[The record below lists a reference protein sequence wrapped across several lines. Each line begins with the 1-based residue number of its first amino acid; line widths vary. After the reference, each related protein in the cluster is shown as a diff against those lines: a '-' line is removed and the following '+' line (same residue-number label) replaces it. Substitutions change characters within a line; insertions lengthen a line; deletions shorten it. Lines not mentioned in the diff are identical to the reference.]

1 VLAHEC
7 GCLIVIGN
15 AGANARDLV
24 RRHTDSD
31 SATAHHHATFAC
43 SVSNELSDS
52 SAEIWI
58 VDALVSVSTYI
69 GYFVADVAQVGREG
83 VLEVNASMVRS
94 DGNTHVPTVTTKV
107 RQRRKEKV
115 GNFPRRRQ
123 SVIKVNAEIAPSA
136 SRVPSMKVFTQ
147 ADQALE
153 GLTSGMTVAVG
164 GFGLGGIP
172 WVLCEAIAALPVDN
186 LTLASNN
193 PGLDGLGAG
202 RIISAGKV
210 SRMISSYV
218 GENKEFERQY
228 LTGEI
233 TLELTPQGTLA
244 ERLRA
249 GGSGIAGFYTQ
260 TGVGTQVA
268 DGGLPW
274 RYNADGSIAL
284 ASPAKERKSFDGKEY
299 VLEEAIIAD
308 FAIVRAHTVDESGN
322 AVFRRSSRNF
332 NLPAAM
338 SGRVTVVEA
347 ENVVPV
353 GTLDPD
359 QIHLPGV
366 YVHRILALTPEQAK
380 TKHIERRTVRTKE
393 ES

>member
-1 VLAHEC
+1 
-7 GCLIVIGN
+7 
-15 AGANARDLV
+15 
-24 RRHTDSD
+24 
-31 SATAHHHATFAC
+31 
-43 SVSNELSDS
+43 
-52 SAEIWI
+52 
-58 VDALVSVSTYI
+58 
-69 GYFVADVAQVGREG
+69 
-83 VLEVNASMVRS
+83 
-94 DGNTHVPTVTTKV
+94 
-107 RQRRKEKV
+107 
-115 GNFPRRRQ
+115 
-123 SVIKVNAEIAPSA
+123 
-136 SRVPSMKVFTQ
+136 MKVFTQ
-147 ADQALE
+147 ADKALE

-172 WVLCEAIAALPVDN
+172 WVLCEAIAALPVED

-218 GENKEFERQY
+218 GENKDFERQY
-228 LTGEI
+228 LSGEI

-274 RYNADGSIAL
+274 RYNSDGSVAL
-284 ASPAKERKSFDGKEY
+284 ASPAKERKTFVGKEY
-299 VLEEAIIAD
+299 VLEEAIVAD
-308 FAIVRAHTVDESGN
+308 FAVVRAHTVDESGN

-332 NLPAAM
+332 NLVAAM

-353 GTLDPD
+353 GSLDPD
-359 QIHLPGV
+359 QVHLPGV
-366 YVHRILALTPEQAK
+366 YVHRILALTPEQAD

-393 ES
+393 